1 MGAAAAA
8 AAAASGASVANMGS
22 RLPPE
27 GVRAS
32 GASLRGDEALWIKR
46 HRVPYGHVPLVLK
59 VRQICTRKRAKSR

>member
-8 AAAASGASVANMGS
+8 TAAASGASVANMGS

-32 GASLRGDEALWIKR
+32 GASLRGGEALWIKR
-46 HRVPYGHVPLVLK
+46 HRVPYGHVPLVLN
-59 VRQICTRKRAKSR
+59 VRQICTRNES